1 MANKERYLQII
12 LLLNLLLQFCSSTN
26 INDKYTL
33 ESVHL
38 IFRHGDRTPSKL
50 EIYPKAPYNPIYESL
65 GYGQLTDKGKIREFQ
80 LGALLRTKYSKF
92 LGGHH
97 TYGSVYAY
105 SSDVDR
111 TKMSLQL
118 VMAGIYPPTIGEEG
132 NIRLSPIPASYVPNI
147 VDNIM
152 FSSLCP
158 KYIKEYSRVSNLPV
172 IRKEILKNKDLLSYL
187 EEHTG
192 LNMKIN
198 PLLQIYKLHHFLMSQ
213 ISMNIALP
221 EWATENVRNKIE
233 KLVALEYNI
242 LSYNTLMKRLNGGF
256 IIKEFLQNLNKP
268 ENASAPKIYVYSGHE
283 LNIAAFAKA
292 HDLVEP
298 KLPAFGSA
306 IIVEKLRNHNGVA
319 HIQMHLW
326 TGVTEQLITYKIPKC
341 EKICPYN
348 KYLKLIE
355 HVIPCDEEINC
366 LWNNISMNSLHA
378 YYDGDKMPVYNILS
392 L

>member
-1 MANKERYLQII
+1 MADKERYLQII
-12 LLLNLLLQFCSSTN
+12 LILNLLLQFCSSTN
-26 INDKYTL
+26 NKDKYTL
-33 ESVHL
+33 ESVHI

-50 EIYPKAPYNPIYESL
+50 EIYPKAPYNSIYESL

-80 LGALLRTKYSKF
+80 LGALLRAKYSKF

-97 TYGSVYAY
+97 TFGSVYAY

-118 VMAGIYPPTIGEEG
+118 VLAGIYPPMIDEEG
-132 NIRLSPIPASYVPNI
+132 HIRLSPIPTYYMPNI
-147 VDNIM
+147 VDKIM

-158 KYIKEYSRVSNLPV
+158 KYIKEYFRVSNLP
-172 IRKEILKNKDLLSYL
+172 IIHKEILKNKDLLNYL
-187 EEHTG
+187 KEHTG
-192 LNMKIN
+192 LDMIIN
-198 PLLQIYKLHHFLMSQ
+198 PLFQIYKLYHFLMSQ

-221 EWATENVRNKIE
+221 KWATENVRNRIE

-256 IIKEFLQNLNKP
+256 IIKEFLKNLNKKN
-268 ENASAPKIYVYSGHE
+268 ESAPKIYVYSGHE

-292 HDLVEP
+292 HDLIEP

-306 IIVEKLRNHNGVA
+306 IIVEKLRNQCGVA
-319 HIQMHLW
+319 YIQMHLW

-355 HVIPCDEEINC
+355 HVIPFDEEINC
-366 LWNNISMNSLHA
+366 LWNNVSMNILQE
-378 YYDGDKMPVYNILS
+378 YYDGDKMPIYNILS

>member
-1 MANKERYLQII
+1 MADKERYLHII

-26 INDKYTL
+26 NNKYTL
-33 ESVHL
+33 ESVHI

-50 EIYPKAPYNPIYESL
+50 EIYPTAPYNPIYESL

-80 LGALLRTKYSKF
+80 LGTLLRTKYSKF

-118 VMAGIYPPTIGEEG
+118 VLAGIYPPTIDEEG
-132 NIRLSPIPASYVPNI
+132 SIRLSPIPAYYVPNI
-147 VDNIM
+147 VDSLL
-152 FSSLCP
+152 FPSLCP
-158 KYIKEYSRVSNLPV
+158 KYQKEYFKVSNLPL
-172 IRKEILKNKDLLSYL
+172 IRKEILKNKDLLNYL
-187 EEHTG
+187 EEYTG
-192 LNMKIN
+192 LNMTTN

-221 EWATENVRNKIE
+221 EWATENVRHRIE

-242 LSYNTLMKRLNGGF
+242 LSFNTLMKRLNGGF
-256 IIKEFLQNLNKP
+256 IIKEFIKNLNKS
-268 ENASAPKIYVYSGHE
+268 NNTSNPKIYVYSGHE

-292 HDLVEP
+292 HDLIEP

-306 IIVEKLRNHNGVA
+306 IIVEKLRNHCGEVY
-319 HIQMHLW
+319 IQMHLW

-366 LWNNISMNSLHA
+366 LWNNISMNTLQA
-378 YYDGDKMPVYNILS
+378 YYHGDKTISIYNILS
-392 L
+392 